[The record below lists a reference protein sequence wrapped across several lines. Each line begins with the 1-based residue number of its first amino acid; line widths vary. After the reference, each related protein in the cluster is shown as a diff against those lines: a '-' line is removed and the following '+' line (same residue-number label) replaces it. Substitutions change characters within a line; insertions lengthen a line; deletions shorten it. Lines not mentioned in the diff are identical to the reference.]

1 MMFRLA
7 LVLLLAAPSLAQ
19 TAESYRQR
27 AIELSRKKSW
37 DEAIANYQQAIALN
51 PNDASTHYNF
61 ALALKYKGDSQQ
73 AVQEFQA
80 ALRLKPKWSDAHY
93 GLGATWYDLQDFT
106 AALKELQTA
115 VKLEP
120 ANAAVHRFLARIYAQ
135 QNDTSDA
142 EHELLRA
149 LQLKPSAEM
158 YFELGLV
165 RVRAKG
171 RVTPGE
177 SWPERPP
184 SIVIPLTTVHVYV
197 AGPLMLPAASRAS
210 TRTVCSPG
218 WLPS

>member
-1 MMFRLA
+1 MLRLF

-37 DEAIANYQQAIALN
+37 HEAIANYQQAIALN
-51 PNDASTHYNF
+51 TNDASTHYNF
-61 ALALKYKGDSQQ
+61 ALALKYKGDTQQ

-120 ANAAVHRFLARIYAQ
+120 ANAAVHRFLARVYAQ

-142 EHELLRA
+142 EHELLQA

-165 RVRAKG
+165 RAQAGNLPSGVAAFRRALQLNP
-171 RVTPGE
+171 RFSPA
-177 SWPERPP
+177 
-184 SIVIPLTTVHVYV
+184 H
-197 AGPLMLPAASRAS
+197 LMLGIALRRSGSHNGALTEFRKA
-210 TRTVCSPG
+210 VEMD
-218 WLPS
+218 